1 MDNTKL
7 AYALW
12 QANKDVSRCLYLL
25 SEEMPGYRR
34 TAYLIELEE
43 LMTKQKAMAFAGRK

>member
-1 MDNTKL
+1 MENAKL

-12 QANKDVSRCLYLL
+12 QANKDVSRCLHLL
-25 SEEMPGYRR
+25 SEEMPDYRR

-43 LMTKQKAMAFAGRK
+43 LMSKQKAMASACRQ